1 MRRYLGRYVSST
13 GRKCCIPFT
22 SAVELA
28 HAIATRQVSPLEVMR
43 QCLERQ
49 AALEPVLNCFV
60 TPMPES
66 ALAAARSAEE
76 AVMKGAPLGP
86 LHGVPISV
94 KDLIAVGGTRQTF
107 GSRTLADNIATS
119 DAPSVERVKAAGAC
133 IIGKTTTTEF
143 GCKGGGP
150 SPLSGITR
158 NPWDLSK
165 TPGGSSLGAASSVA
179 AGITPFALGTDGG
192 GSIRLPSSF
201 CGLFGIKAQ
210 FGRVPVFPVSATPT
224 LAHVGPLARTVR
236 DAALLLGVIAGHD
249 RRDPFS
255 LAGAVPDFAG
265 ACDLP
270 VKGMRVAWS
279 ATLGDVGRPE
289 PEVGA
294 ACAAAVKVFESL
306 GCDIVDW
313 DATPGMA
320 RDDITRLD
328 PIDLWMAEFYA
339 GVGTRLKNAMRDS
352 RDLLDPAVARMLDPA
367 LDQSINDYYAKVFRR
382 YEFRE
387 RMRARFESIDLL
399 LTPTTPCT
407 AFAADADA
415 PPWSADNIIAWMS
428 YTYPFNLT
436 GQPAASIPV
445 GFSTSGLPIGLQMV
459 AKINHETD
467 IFRAAAAFEAAQP
480 WATKLPGF
488 TRSTSYSGG

>member
-1 MRRYLGRYVSST
+1 MLY
-13 GRKCCIPFT
+13 PFT
-22 SAVELA
+22 TATALA
-28 HAIATRQVSPLEVMR
+28 KAIATRQVSPVEAMR
-43 QCLERQ
+43 QCLDRQ
-49 AALEPVLNCFV
+49 VALEPVLNCFV
-60 TPMPES
+60 TATPES
-66 ALAAARSAEE
+66 ALAAAQRTEQ
-76 AVMKGAPLGP
+76 AVMDGAVLGA
-86 LHGVPISV
+86 LHGVPLSV
-94 KDLIAVGGTRQTF
+94 KDLIAVGGVRQTF
-107 GSRTLADNIATS
+107 GSRTLANNVAAG
-119 DAPSVERVKAAGAC
+119 DAPSVARVVAAGAC

-143 GCKGGGP
+143 GCKGSGP
-150 SPLSGITR
+150 SPLTGITR

-210 FGRVPVFPVSATPT
+210 FGRVPVHPVSATPT

-255 LAGAVPDFAG
+255 LAGPVPDFVG

-270 VKGMRVAWS
+270 IKDMRVAWS
-279 ATLGDVGRPE
+279 ATLGYGRPD
-289 PEVGA
+289 PDVVA
-294 ACAAAVKVFESL
+294 ACEAAVKVLEGL
-306 GCDIVDW
+306 GCDVIDW
-313 DATPGMA
+313 DAASGIA
-320 RDDITRLD
+320 KDDITRQD
-328 PIDLWMAEFYA
+328 PIELWMAEFYA

-352 RDLLDPAVARMLDPA
+352 RDLLDPAVARMLAPA
-367 LDQSINDYYAKVFRR
+367 LDQSIDDYYATVFRR

-415 PPWSADNIIAWMS
+415 PPWSASNIISWMS

-436 GQPAASIPV
+436 GQPAASVPV
-445 GFSTSGLPIGLQMV
+445 GFSAAGLPIGLQMV

-480 WATKLPGF
+480 WASRRPAV
-488 TRSTSYSGG
+488 

>member
-1 MRRYLGRYVSST
+1 MIDY
-13 GRKCCIPFT
+13 PFI
-22 SAVELA
+22 SATELA
-28 HAIATRQVSPLEVMR
+28 KAIATRRISPVEVMR

-60 TPMPES
+60 TTMPES
-66 ALAAARSAEE
+66 ALAAARRAEQ
-76 AVMKGAPLGP
+76 AVLSGAPLGP
-86 LHGVPISV
+86 LHGIPISV

-107 GSRTLADNIATS
+107 GSRTLADNMALA
-119 DAPSVERVKAAGAC
+119 DAPSVERVTAAGAC

-150 SPLSGITR
+150 SPLTGTTR
-158 NPWDLSK
+158 NPWDREK

-192 GSIRLPSSF
+192 GSVRLPSSF
-201 CGLFGIKAQ
+201 SGLFGIKGQ

-255 LAGAVPDFAG
+255 LAGAVPDFLS
-265 ACDLP
+265 ACDRP

-279 ATLGDVGRPE
+279 ATLGYGRPD
-289 PEVGA
+289 PEVVM
-294 ACAAAVKVFESL
+294 ACETAVKVLQGL
-306 GCDIVDW
+306 GCEIVDW
-313 DATPGMA
+313 DAAPGVGH
-320 RDDITRLD
+320 DDITRLD

-367 LDQSINDYYAKVFRR
+367 LDQSIEDYYAKVFKR

-415 PPWSADNIIAWMS
+415 PPWSADNIISWMS

-445 GFSTSGLPIGLQMV
+445 GFSSAGLPIGLQMV

-467 IFRAAAAFEAAQP
+467 IFRAAAAYEEVQP
-480 WATKLPGF
+480 WAIKRPTISVLAAA
-488 TRSTSYSGG
+488 